1 MRKHKYQAKAGSWGG
16 ERLGH
21 NSKAPGHFRPRGFAP
36 PVSVT
41 RPNVGIIFIQILIV
55 GSQLEPE
62 SAHLFYHM
70 TQLLHLAHLAP
81 EDVVPEK
88 NTRGE
93 RQFLR
98 ERAPDVVSI
107 VDLVPLA
114 PFLVQ
119 QLLELFVRNNL
130 LVPVQDCNVEVCI
143 VVSTIRPGERMK
155 R

>member
-1 MRKHKYQAKAGSWGG
+1 
-16 ERLGH
+16 
-21 NSKAPGHFRPRGFAP
+21 
-36 PVSVT
+36 
-41 RPNVGIIFIQILIV
+41 
-55 GSQLEPE
+55 
-62 SAHLFYHM
+62 M

-88 NTRGE
+88 NKRGE

-130 LVPVQDCNVEVCI
+130 LVPVQNCNVKVCI
-143 VVSTIRPGERMK
+143 VVSTIRPGEWMK